1 MAKWRIYFG
10 ASTNVSIFRYR
21 LVILD
26 DHFWEKLIIEKKH
39 YIKTKL
45 NRKEKMLHKISSKK
59 GSRSDPAPEVHVWN
73 ESAYENV
80 PKKREDKR
88 TKAFAKLR

>member
-1 MAKWRIYFG
+1 
-10 ASTNVSIFRYR
+10 
-21 LVILD
+21 
-26 DHFWEKLIIEKKH
+26 
-39 YIKTKL
+39 
-45 NRKEKMLHKISSKK
+45 MLHKISSKK